1 MCVCFSFIIAPQH
14 RPFIIIHTHTRQT
27 MTRGRARV
35 QLPRI
40 RYSGITSCIMTG
52 KFRTQCAL
60 APPVSRLPT
69 RSRYISDSNATHH
82 TTRVPLPSQSKFSI
96 TSTTNFLACTALHDK
111 TPCQHLRNIS
121 LTHIGDLKKKA
132 EKPHDNKETRV
143 VPPYPISAGSE
154 GEKSSRRCCST
165 TLEDDTAARAG
176 GECVSRDNARR
187 RRRSCFM
194 YTHPLSLTTSSIV

>member
-1 MCVCFSFIIAPQH
+1 
-14 RPFIIIHTHTRQT
+14 
-27 MTRGRARV
+27 
-35 QLPRI
+35 
-40 RYSGITSCIMTG
+40 MTG

-121 LTHIGDLKKKA
+121 LTHIGRRLEKKKRKSRTTIK
-132 EKPHDNKETRV
+132 KPESSPHTL
-143 VPPYPISAGSE
+143 SARE
-154 GEKSSRRCCST
+154 
-165 TLEDDTAARAG
+165 ARAKSQAVAAAALPSRMTPLHAREESAYLGTMQVG
-176 GECVSRDNARR
+176 GEGHALCIRILS
-187 RRRSCFM
+187 
-194 YTHPLSLTTSSIV
+194 LSLTTSSIV